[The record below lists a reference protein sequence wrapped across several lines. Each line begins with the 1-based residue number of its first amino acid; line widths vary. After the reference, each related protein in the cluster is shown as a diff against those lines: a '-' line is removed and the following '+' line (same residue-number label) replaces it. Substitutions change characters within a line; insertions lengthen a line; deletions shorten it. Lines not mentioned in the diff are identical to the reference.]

1 MNVSRACGAG
11 SWVGCRIAL
20 GMNHRT
26 ADDPV
31 GQYPL
36 WLVPP
41 DDQCP
46 TYRPSVKLTLARR
59 VAEMVLA
66 TWNCGERTVLIL
78 PPGGCHALG
87 AALGRLVRTRSPLP
101 VSASLGRCHGER
113 FSRTPIRLRCR
124 RF

>member
-1 MNVSRACGAG
+1 MTRS
-11 SWVGCRIAL
+11 
-20 GMNHRT
+20 
-26 ADDPV
+26 

-59 VAEMVLA
+59 VDEMVLA
-66 TWNCGERTVLIL
+66 TRNCGERTVLIL

-87 AALGRLVRTRSPLP
+87 AALSRLVRTRSPLP
-101 VSASLGRCHGER
+101 VSASLGR
-113 FSRTPIRLRCR
+113 PIRLRCR